1 MESLPPHPQWDTT
14 NAQPNIWRETR
25 CIKPFPNCGLQ
36 KTKTK
41 SGLHACPTKKDN
53 IRTPSV
59 SHQRQPRGN
68 DETTHNQ
75 TNNPHKSKEAVDTDT
90 QSLGRP
96 PISHDFSLGCSTSG
110 YQCCK
115 KKKQHLVWAK
125 MVRCGD
131 SQRLLPHMPPN
142 KGGCPR
148 CARANHVVS
157 EKLNTR
163 TTTRADCPP
172 RTRADTPRCHDASR
186 RRAGTARCNTPSFLE
201 DKTPDF
207 QTGWAHLNAATQR
220 RVGTAPRQTFD
231 ILRLL
236 IFVYFVSV
244 HHEHV
249 DAITFLLVGTVST
262 SRQFDTDCGTVGR
275 LEASNR
281 ETLRGSRVVLCGIT
295 RRDQLCFTHAHIA

>member
-1 MESLPPHPQWDTT
+1 
-14 NAQPNIWRETR
+14 
-25 CIKPFPNCGLQ
+25 
-36 KTKTK
+36 
-41 SGLHACPTKKDN
+41 
-53 IRTPSV
+53 
-59 SHQRQPRGN
+59 
-68 DETTHNQ
+68 
-75 TNNPHKSKEAVDTDT
+75 
-90 QSLGRP
+90 
-96 PISHDFSLGCSTSG
+96 
-110 YQCCK
+110 
-115 KKKQHLVWAK
+115 

-142 KGGCPR
+142 KGRCPR

-186 RRAGTARCNTPSFLE
+186 RRAGIARCKPSFLE
-201 DKTPDF
+201 DKTPDI
-207 QTGWAHLNAATQR
+207 QTGWAHLNAATRR
-220 RVGTAPRQTFD
+220 RVGTVPRQTFD
-231 ILRLL
+231 ILRLH

-295 RRDQLCFTHAHIA
+295 RRDQLCFTHAHSALAPYHTNQSEQDVKNSTPHHVRCDTLNHPNTKSSDENTSNPTRKPVTIENLRVTGLRDNFSGCPLHPAMMRFLAAAWPGTKESNLSCAVFFCTEAASNAAFVFSKLSSASVFRVVTPCFA